1 MRRRT
6 RAALAALAT
15 STVLGLGLTAC
26 GPVRTYTF
34 NIATRGRITADVG
47 EFARH
52 VQATLDDRRGW
63 SLGGSIRFVRT
74 DGPSDF
80 TVWLA
85 AADTVPGFGRPC
97 SSMWSCRQGRNVI
110 INQDRWLGASPS
122 WPYGVETYRHYVVN
136 HEVGHWMGFG
146 HASCPAPWV
155 RAPVM
160 VQQSKGGAAMGTCS
174 FNVWPTPGELG
185 GAGARHRV
193 PVTPTGLLSP
203 DGPFGN
209 LDMAVVTRTTE
220 PDGSPGPPTA
230 VELAGW
236 TVDGDTVAPLT
247 VVVLADGRPI
257 ASLPADRERLDVAAA
272 VGYGPSHGFHTTVPV
287 GPDTVQVCVVAV
299 GTGSGPA
306 LGQLGCQVVK

>member
-6 RAALAALAT
+6 RTVLAALAT
-15 STVLGLGLTAC
+15 STLLGLGLTAC
-26 GPVRTYTF
+26 APARTYTF

-122 WPYGVETYRHYVVN
+122 WPYGGET
-136 HEVGHWMGFG
+136 
-146 HASCPAPWV
+146 
-155 RAPVM
+155 
-160 VQQSKGGAAMGTCS
+160 
-174 FNVWPTPGELG
+174 
-185 GAGARHRV
+185 
-193 PVTPTGLLSP
+193 
-203 DGPFGN
+203 
-209 LDMAVVTRTTE
+209 
-220 PDGSPGPPTA
+220 
-230 VELAGW
+230 
-236 TVDGDTVAPLT
+236 
-247 VVVLADGRPI
+247 
-257 ASLPADRERLDVAAA
+257 
-272 VGYGPSHGFHTTVPV
+272 
-287 GPDTVQVCVVAV
+287 
-299 GTGSGPA
+299 
-306 LGQLGCQVVK
+306 